1 MRIKNLKKS
10 FASIRELTRR
20 ASASV
25 LCPLS
30 FVLLTL
36 TFLGCDC
43 QRPSTVVVVT
53 NAVTVTREVVVTNSV
68 TVTNVVIE
76 RREPLEV
83 LTVRKTAPFL
93 VSSSILSH
101 RQLKDALTA
110 GAARV
115 LSLDRTAVVEANE
128 KILSA
133 IAEKGA
139 GTVSIRPLGVEAKLV
154 RGAEAGGRVIVRP
167 VSAMDRPAVV
177 AAVKS
182 LGGEVLPASPVAEQ
196 GALVCK
202 LSRKAVLG
210 MAARPD
216 VWSIERYGK

>member
-1 MRIKNLKKS
+1 MA

-20 ASASV
+20 TTASV

-30 FVLLTL
+30 FVLLPL
-36 TFLGCDC
+36 LILGCE
-43 QRPSTVVVVT
+43 RPSASTIVVT
-53 NAVTVTREVVVTNSV
+53 NAVTVTREVAVTNSV

-76 RREPLEV
+76 RREPIKA
-83 LTVRKTAPFL
+83 LTVRRTAPFL
-93 VSSSILSH
+93 VSSSVLSH
-101 RQLKDALTA
+101 RQLKDVLTA
-110 GAARV
+110 DAARV

-182 LGGEVLPASPVAEQ
+182 LGGEVISAVPVAEQ

-202 LSRKAVLG
+202 LSRKAVLD

>member
-1 MRIKNLKKS
+1 MKAA

-36 TFLGCDC
+36 AFLGCGR
-43 QRPSTVVVVT
+43 QQSSTVVVT

-83 LTVRKTAPFL
+83 LTARRTAPFL

-167 VSAMDRPAVV
+167 VSAMDRPAVA

-182 LGGEVLPASPVAEQ
+182 LGGEVLPESPVAEQ

-202 LSRKAVLG
+202 LSRKAVLD

>member
-1 MRIKNLKKS
+1 MKKS
-10 FASIRELTRR
+10 IASFREQTGR
-20 ASASV
+20 ARAFV

-30 FVLLTL
+30 FVLLSL
-36 TFLGCDC
+36 VFLGCDRL
-43 QRPSTVVVVT
+43 QPSTVVVT
-53 NAVTVTREVVVTNSV
+53 NSVTVTREVVVTNAV

-76 RREPLEV
+76 RREPLKA
-83 LTVRKTAPFL
+83 LTVRSTAPFL
-93 VSSSILSH
+93 VSSSVLSH
-101 RQLKDALTA
+101 RQLKDALTV

-167 VSAMDRPAVV
+167 VSAMDRSAVV
-177 AAVKS
+177 EAVKC
-182 LGGEVLPASPVAEQ
+182 LGGEILSASHVEEQ

-202 LSRKAVLG
+202 LSRKAVLD

>member
-1 MRIKNLKKS
+1 MLKIGEFS
-10 FASIRELTRR
+10 RLSLTTVKALRFYEKEVEIAEDCAVVLLADYKVRR
-20 ASASV
+20 MPEKQYKPEDVAAEGPLFTFHTRTDARLRLFTDLGSV
-25 LCPLS
+25 LHIAVKDLPETRPNAKSANLAA
-30 FVLLTL
+30 LL
-36 TFLGCDC
+36 
-43 QRPSTVVVVT
+43 
-53 NAVTVTREVVVTNSV
+53 
-68 TVTNVVIE
+68 
-76 RREPLEV
+76 
-83 LTVRKTAPFL
+83 PF
-93 VSSSILSH
+93 
-101 RQLKDALTA
+101 
-110 GAARV
+110 
-115 LSLDRTAVVEANE
+115 EANE

-154 RGAEAGGRVIVRP
+154 RGAEAGGRVLVRP

-202 LSRKAVLG
+202 LSRKAVLD